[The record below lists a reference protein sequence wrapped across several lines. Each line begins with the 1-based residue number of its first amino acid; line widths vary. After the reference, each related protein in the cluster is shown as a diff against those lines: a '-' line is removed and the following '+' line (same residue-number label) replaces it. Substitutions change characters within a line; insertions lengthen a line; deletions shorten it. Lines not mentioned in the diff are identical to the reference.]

1 MSSVSFTIEKNI
13 YDYMVTTSVREPA
26 LLGELRRETSKL
38 RNAKMQI
45 SPEHGQF
52 MGLLVR
58 AIGARKALELGTFTG
73 YSSIAVAMAL
83 PEDGKLVCCDMSEEY
98 TDTARRYWKMAG
110 LEKKIE
116 LRLGPAL
123 ESVDALLAEGGAG
136 SFDFAF
142 IDADKGNY
150 GNYYERVLKLLR
162 PGGMMAIDNVFQF
175 GRVMDATNRETNV
188 LAVKA
193 LNEKIPDDD
202 RVHSSML
209 PVGDGLTLVL
219 KK

>member
-38 RNAKMQI
+38 RNANMQI

-58 AIGARKALELGTFTG
+58 SIGARKALELGTFTG
-73 YSSIAVAMAL
+73 YSSISVAMAL
-83 PEDGKLVCCDMSEEY
+83 PEDGKLVCCDMSKEY

-150 GNYYERVLKLLR
+150 GTYYERVLKLLR
-162 PGGMMAIDNVFQF
+162 PGGMMAIDNVFQH
-175 GRVMDATNRETNV
+175 GRVMDAKNQETNV
-188 LAVKA
+188 QAVKA
-193 LNEKIPDDD
+193 LNKKIPDDD
-202 RVHSSML
+202 RVYSSML